1 MEELKKRH
9 KLKNGTYGKP
19 ERYLG
24 ASAGEYHLQ
33 HGSLWSLSAEDY
45 LTQACKQ
52 VKEMATKEGRRWAKE
67 RKSPMAEPC
76 RPENDA
82 SGELGEE
89 LAPRHMQLIGILRW
103 AAELGRMDF
112 TAEAS
117 MLPSCSCAP
126 RAGHLEAA
134 CQAFEHA
141 QSHLRPAA
149 AFGSA
154 LPELDGGKLA
164 STAGWPQIYGD
175 IKEEIP
181 NDLPETRGNP
191 VQITMLTDA
200 AHAGNLVNRRS
211 HTGIIIFASKAPIT
225 WHSKRQATAEASA
238 FGSELAALRVGMEMN
253 EGLRYKLR
261 MMGIPLLGPS
271 NVLCDNHSVV
281 DNASLP
287 ESQLKKK
294 HLPIAYHYARE

>member
-1 MEELKKRH
+1 MRL
-9 KLKNGTYGKP
+9 
-19 ERYLG
+19 
-24 ASAGEYHLQ
+24 
-33 HGSLWSLSAEDY
+33 
-45 LTQACKQ
+45 
-52 VKEMATKEGRRWAKE
+52 
-67 RKSPMAEPC
+67 
-76 RPENDA
+76 
-82 SGELGEE
+82 
-89 LAPRHMQLIGILRW
+89 
-103 AAELGRMDF
+103 
-112 TAEAS
+112 
-117 MLPSCSCAP
+117 
-126 RAGHLEAA
+126 
-134 CQAFEHA
+134 
-141 QSHLRPAA
+141 
-149 AFGSA
+149 
-154 LPELDGGKLA
+154 GGKLA
-164 STAGWPQIYGD
+164 STEDWPQAYGD

-181 NDLPETRGNP
+181 SELPEARGNP
-191 VQITMLTDA
+191 AQIAMLTDA

-294 HLPIAYHYARE
+294 HLSIAYHYVRECCAKLAARIAFEPTETNLADLCTKVLGYVKRRALCKRLLY